1 MAKVKVL
8 SLNGTEKKDIT
19 INDEIWNIQVNEV
32 VMSDAIRLQLASL
45 RQGTHKTKDRS
56 EVSGGGKKPWR
67 QKGTGRA
74 RQGSTRAPH
83 WVGGGI
89 VFGPTPRDYGFKM
102 NRKERRLALKGAL
115 SEKFQNKKLC
125 VVENL
130 ELSTPKTK
138 DFTAILKGLKLDGKT
153 LIVTDGEN
161 GNVALAARNVS
172 NLYVI
177 EPSGINVLDLVSA
190 DNLLIDE
197 ASVTKIEEV
206 LK

>member
-1 MAKVKVL
+1 MAKTKIL
-8 SLNGTEKKDIT
+8 TLKGAESKDIT
-19 INDEIWNIQVNEV
+19 LNDEIWNIEINEV

-56 EVSGGGKKPWR
+56 EVSGGGRKPWR

-83 WVGGGI
+83 WTGGGI
-89 VFGPTPRDYGFKM
+89 VFGPTPRDYSFKM
-102 NRKERRLALKGAL
+102 NKKERRLALKSAL
-115 SEKFQNKKLC
+115 SEKFQNKNLC

-130 ELSTPKTK
+130 ELETPKTK
-138 DFTAILKGLKLDGKT
+138 EFTKVLEGLKLEGKT

-161 GNVALAARNVS
+161 GNIFLAARNVS

-177 EPSGINVLDLVSA
+177 EPNSINVLDLVSA
-190 DNLLIDE
+190 DNLLIDV
-197 ASVTKIEEV
+197 ASVNKIEEV

>member
-1 MAKVKVL
+1 MAKTKVIT
-8 SLNGTEKKDIT
+8 LNGTEKNEIT
-19 INDEIWNIQVNEV
+19 LKDEIWNIEINEV
-32 VMSDAIRLQLASL
+32 VMSDAIRLQMASL

-102 NRKERRLALKGAL
+102 NKKERRLALKSAL

-125 VVENL
+125 VVDSL
-130 ELSTPKTK
+130 ELKSPKTK
-138 DFTAILKGLKLDGKT
+138 EFISVLNTLKLEGKT

-161 GNVALAARNVS
+161 GNVALAAGNVQ

-177 EPSGINVLDLVSA
+177 EPTSINVLDLVSA

-197 ASVTKIEEV
+197 TSIAKIEEV

>member
-1 MAKVKVL
+1 MAKIKVL
-8 SLNGTEKKDIT
+8 SLTGENVKELNL
-19 INDEIWNIQVNEV
+19 NDNVWNIEMNEI

-56 EVSGGGKKPWR
+56 EVSGGGRKPWR

-89 VFGPTPRDYGFKM
+89 VFGPTPRDYSFKM
-102 NRKERRLALKGAL
+102 NKKERRLALKSAL
-115 SEKFQNKKLC
+115 SEKFKNNALC
-125 VVENL
+125 VVDNMEIK
-130 ELSTPKTK
+130 TPKTK
-138 DFTAILKGLKLDGKT
+138 DFLSVVENLKLAGKT

-161 GNVALAARNVS
+161 GNVLLASRNVS

-177 EPSGINVLDLVSA
+177 EPTSINVLDLVSA

>member
-1 MAKVKVL
+1 MAKIKVL
-8 SLNGTEKKDIT
+8 SLNGTETKDLT
-19 INDEIWNIQVNEV
+19 LNDEIWNVEINEV
-32 VMSDAIRLQLASL
+32 VMKDAIRLQLASL

-74 RQGSTRAPH
+74 RQGSNRAPH

-89 VFGPTPRDYGFKM
+89 VFGPTPRDYSFKM
-102 NRKERRLALKGAL
+102 NKKERRLALKSAL
-115 SEKFQNKKLC
+115 SEKYQSKKLC
-125 VVENL
+125 VVDSL
-130 ELSTPKTK
+130 ELGTPKTK
-138 DFTAILKGLKLDGKT
+138 DFMNTLNNLKLEGKT

-161 GNVALAARNVS
+161 GNVCLAARNVS

-177 EPSGINVLDLVSA
+177 EPISVNVLDLVSA
-190 DNLLIDE
+190 DNLLIDTN
-197 ASVTKIEEV
+197 SVAKIEEV

>member
-1 MAKVKVL
+1 MAKIKMV
-8 SLNGTEKKDIT
+8 SLKGEAVKDINL
-19 INDEIWNIQVNEV
+19 NDEIWNTEVNEV
-32 VMSDAIRLQLASL
+32 VMSDTIRLQLASL

-89 VFGPTPRDYGFKM
+89 VFGPTPRDYSFKM
-102 NRKERRLALKGAL
+102 NKKERRLALKGAL
-115 SEKFQNKKLC
+115 SEKYQNKNLC
-125 VVENL
+125 VVDKMEV
-130 ELSTPKTK
+130 STPKTK
-138 DFTAILKGLKLDGKT
+138 DFIKTLEGLKLEGKT

-177 EPSGINVLDLVSA
+177 EPTSINVLDLVSA

-197 ASVTKIEEV
+197 ASVNKIEEV